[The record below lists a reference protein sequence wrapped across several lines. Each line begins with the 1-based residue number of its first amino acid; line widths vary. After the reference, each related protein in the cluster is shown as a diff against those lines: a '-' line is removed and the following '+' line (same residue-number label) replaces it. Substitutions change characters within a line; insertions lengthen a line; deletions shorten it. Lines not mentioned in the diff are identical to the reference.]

1 MAYGDYEQ
9 CVRKL
14 VAAGSKIP
22 NVYAVVILGDVGRL
36 AELLKA
42 KPELANAR
50 NRYGEPILQMAA
62 ERGDTEILKVLLNTK
77 AEIDA
82 VGKQTNRGISKEYT
96 ALHAAVVGG
105 KTHAAKLLLE
115 RGANPNIIDT
125 WKKTPLHYAAENGK
139 VEIVKALLA
148 HQADL
153 TIKDT
158 FGRSPLDFATKE
170 IREAVA
176 DWEKSKK

>member
-1 MAYGDYEQ
+1 
-9 CVRKL
+9 
-14 VAAGSKIP
+14 
-22 NVYAVVILGDVGRL
+22 L

-62 ERGDTEILKVLLNTK
+62 ERGDTEILKGLLNTK

-82 VGKQTNRGISKEYT
+82 VGKQTNRGISKQYT

-125 WKKTPLHYAAENGK
+125 WKKTPLHYASNNGN

-148 HQADL
+148 HKADV
-153 TIKDT
+153 TMKDS

-170 IREAVA
+170 VREAVA
-176 DWEKSKK
+176 GWEKGKK